1 MRNLANIGFEAHSLE
16 EFQALAEMA
25 YHHGKCH
32 RSGRVQYYHFQDP
45 SGAELWVQIDENDEI
60 AGMNCHFHTARKV
73 EADILEAQS
82 YEDRP
87 MDGSLQAQAVHLD
100 AGLPSNAPRP
110 VFAFDLPDAQLV
122 PPVHLPARGQVSLVA
137 FAREVHV
144 YENVE
149 DYRQAHPGRPLE
161 GLRAIDGDF
170 QPGKI
175 SSLMRLDGIVEQ
187 AARKHNQ
194 KTGQDFIWLQLRTA
208 IGHLDVVVATRSLP
222 FLPQAGQV
230 FDGDVRLSGR
240 VTFDAAAP
248 HKPGLLERMFWGAA
262 SNLRIEN
269 EH

>member
-16 EFQALAEMA
+16 EFQRLAEMA
-25 YHHGKCH
+25 YRHGKAY
-32 RSGRVQYYHFQDP
+32 RSGRVQYYLFQDP

-60 AGMNCHFHTARKV
+60 AGMNCHFHTDRQIDA
-73 EADILEAQS
+73 EILHAQA

-87 MDGSLQAQAVHLD
+87 MDGSLEARALRVD
-100 AGLPSNAPRP
+100 AGLPGNAARP

-122 PPVHLPARGQVSLVA
+122 PPVHLPVMGHVNLVA

-161 GLRAIDGDF
+161 GLRPIEGDS

-187 AARKHNQ
+187 AQRKHNA
-194 KTGQDFIWLQLRTA
+194 KTGRDFIWLQLKTS

-222 FLPQAGQV
+222 FLPQMGQV

-248 HKPGLLERMFWGAA
+248 RKPGLLERMLWGAA
-262 SNLRIEN
+262 SNLRT
-269 EH
+269 EHQA

>member
-1 MRNLANIGFEAHSLE
+1 
-16 EFQALAEMA
+16 
-25 YHHGKCH
+25 
-32 RSGRVQYYHFQDP
+32 
-45 SGAELWVQIDENDEI
+45 
-60 AGMNCHFHTARKV
+60 
-73 EADILEAQS
+73 
-82 YEDRP
+82 
-87 MDGSLQAQAVHLD
+87 MDGSLEARALRVD
-100 AGLPSNAPRP
+100 AGLPGNAARP

-122 PPVHLPARGQVSLVA
+122 PPVHLPVMGHVNLVA

-161 GLRAIDGDF
+161 GLRPIEGDS

-187 AARKHNQ
+187 AQRKHNA
-194 KTGQDFIWLQLRTA
+194 KTGRDFIWLQLKTS

-222 FLPQAGQV
+222 FLPQMGQV

-248 HKPGLLERMFWGAA
+248 RKPGLLERMFWGAA
-262 SNLRIEN
+262 SNLRT
-269 EH
+269 EHQA